1 MDKQNDS
8 HEFEYQRLE
17 KVLDIIEKKQTALK
31 EQASKVKEDVVELR
45 KTFWDDITVNMDEMD
60 DIIETQESI
69 KQQSNILAQ
78 KERHYGKNYER
89 MNQLERLKKQPYFG
103 RIDFQE
109 KDSKD
114 IEQIYI
120 GTSSLMD
127 EEEKDFLIYD
137 WRAPISSIYYDYAP
151 GPVEYQTEKETV
163 YGDMHLKRQYMIRNG
178 KMKGIFDTSVT
189 IIDEMLQESLSGAA
203 DTQMKSIVSTIQQEQ
218 NAVIRHRG
226 SKVLV
231 VQGAA
236 GSGKTSAALQRIAY
250 LLYHH
255 RTNLTANQ
263 VLLLSPNDLFT
274 SYVANVLPELGEE
287 PVQQQTFHQFI
298 SSGMDK
304 ALHVETPFQQIE
316 KLMSLKDENQQT
328 QIEAIRYFSSV
339 AFMDNINWYLEK
351 LNQTNLVFRSIRFRN
366 ELLIDRKEIENY
378 FASLEKD
385 MRLPNK
391 MEQLRNWLLQRIRV
405 FQKEESGKDWVLD
418 QIQLLSK
425 DDYMKAYHE
434 VESELEE
441 SSIQDEE
448 KVLREKIIRK
458 TFAPLKNMIR
468 QNRFVN
474 TFKMYM
480 DFVAEL
486 NGTSAIQQYKAE
498 ALRELRKKQL
508 PWELATAY
516 SFFKGE
522 MIGHEVMRPV
532 HLIVMD
538 EAQDYTPFQF
548 AYLKHLYPYA
558 SFTLLGDVNQ
568 AIYSY
573 ASEENPIQEKG
584 AQQES
589 TERIVLTKS
598 YRSTKPIADFTSYF
612 SPSNQPVEAFDRS
625 GSLPEVIRLTKSIS
639 EKDALLY
646 KIEEKQQEGYE
657 TIAIIAKT
665 ADACDKIYQ
674 QLHQEITVKRI
685 NEDTKNYQKGVTVVP
700 VYLAKGIEF
709 DAVIVADASA
719 EVYSHSADKYLLYTA
734 CTRAMHDLTVLYT
747 EEMSPFIRIV
757 PQEKYRYATI
767 VERGEE

>member
-1 MDKQNDS
+1 MDKQRDS

-17 KVLDIIEKKQTALK
+17 KVLDIIDKKQHALK
-31 EQASKVKEDVVELR
+31 EQSSKVKEDVVELR

-78 KERHYGKNYER
+78 KERHYGKNYQR
-89 MNQLERLKKQPYFG
+89 MNQLERLKNQPYFG
-103 RIDFQE
+103 RVDFQE
-109 KDSKD
+109 EGSEE
-114 IEQIYI
+114 IEKIYI

-151 GPVEYQTEKETV
+151 GPVEYRTEEETV
-163 YGDMHLKRQYMIRNG
+163 NGDMSLKRQYMIRNG

-255 RTNLTANQ
+255 RTNLTADQ
-263 VLLLSPNDLFT
+263 VLLLSPNDLFS

-287 PVQQQTFHQFI
+287 PVNQQTFHQFVLK
-298 SSGMDK
+298 GTDK
-304 ALHVETPFQQIE
+304 ALHVDTPFEQIE
-316 KLMSLKDENQQT
+316 KLMGLEEEKQKSLRDEIQ
-328 QIEAIRYFSSV
+328 YFSST
-339 AFMDNINWYLEK
+339 AFMDTINQHLEK

-366 ELLIDRKEIENY
+366 ELLIDKTEIEDY

-391 MEQLRNWLLQRIRV
+391 MEQLRNWLLQRIRA
-405 FQKEESGKDWVLD
+405 FQKEEIEKDWVLD
-418 QIQLLSK
+418 QIQLLTK

-434 VESELEE
+434 AENEHEE

-458 TFAPLKNMIR
+458 TFAPLQNMIR
-468 QNRFVN
+468 QNRFIN

-480 DFVAEL
+480 DFIAEL
-486 NGTSAIQQYKAE
+486 NGTSALQQYKAE
-498 ALRELRKKQL
+498 AIRQLRKKQL

-516 SFFKGE
+516 NYFKGE
-522 MIGHEVMRPV
+522 MIGHQVNRPV

-548 AYLKHLYPYA
+548 AYLRHLYPYA

-573 ASEENPIQEKG
+573 ASEENPIQENISFK
-584 AQQES
+584 ES

-612 SPSNQPVEAFDRS
+612 SPSSEPVEPFERS
-625 GSLPEVIRLTKSIS
+625 GSLPEVIHLTKSIS
-639 EKDALLY
+639 EKDALLH

-665 ADACDKIYQ
+665 AGACDKIYQ
-674 QLHQEITVKRI
+674 QLHKEIDIKQI
-685 NEDTKNYQKGVTVVP
+685 NEHTKTYQKGVVVVP

-709 DAVIVADASA
+709 DAVILADASS
-719 EVYSHSADKYLLYTA
+719 EVYSHPTDKYLLYTA
-734 CTRAMHDLTVLYT
+734 CTRAMHDLTLLYSDKI
-747 EEMSPFIRIV
+747 SPFLSEV
-757 PQEKYRYATI
+757 PKEKYRYATI
-767 VERGEE
+767 VER

>member
-1 MDKQNDS
+1 MDKQSNS

-17 KVLDIIEKKQTALK
+17 KVLNIIDEKQNALK
-31 EQASKVKEDVVELR
+31 EQSSKVKEDVVELR

-78 KERHYGKNYER
+78 KERHYGKNYQR
-89 MNQLERLKKQPYFG
+89 MKQLERLKNQPYFG
-103 RIDFQE
+103 RVDFQE
-109 KDSKD
+109 EGSED
-114 IEQIYI
+114 IEKIYI

-127 EEEKDFLIYD
+127 EEDRDFLIYD

-151 GPVEYQTEKETV
+151 GPVEYRTEEETV
-163 YGDMHLKRQYMIRNG
+163 QGDMRLKRQYMIRNG

-189 IIDEMLQESLSGAA
+189 IIDEMLQESLSEAA

-226 SKVLV
+226 SKILV

-274 SYVANVLPELGEE
+274 SYVSNVLPELGEE
-287 PVQQQTFHQFI
+287 PVNQQTFHQFVVN
-298 SSGMDK
+298 GMDN
-304 ALHVETPFQQIE
+304 ALHVDTPFEQIE
-316 KLMSLKDENQQT
+316 KLMRLEENEQQA
-328 QIEAIRYFSSV
+328 QMEAIQHFSSV
-339 AFMDNINWYLEK
+339 TFMDEIKWHLEK
-351 LNQTNLVFRSIRFRN
+351 INQSNLTFRSIRFRN
-366 ELLIDRKEIENY
+366 ELLIDKTEIEAY

-391 MEQLRNWLLQRIRV
+391 MEQVRKWLLQRVRA
-405 FQKEESGKDWVLD
+405 FQKEEMEKDWVLD
-418 QIQLLSK
+418 QMQLLSK
-425 DDYMKAYHE
+425 DDYAKAYHE
-434 VESELEE
+434 AEQEQGE

-458 TFAPLKNMIR
+458 AFAPLQNMIR

-480 DFVAEL
+480 DLIAEL
-486 NGTSAIQQYKAE
+486 NGSGAVQEYKLNAIK
-498 ALRELRKKQL
+498 LLRKKQL

-516 SFFKGE
+516 NFFKGE
-522 MIGHEVMRPV
+522 IIGHEVTRPV
-532 HLIVMD
+532 HLIVID

-548 AYLKHLYPYA
+548 AYLRHLYPFA

-573 ASEENPIQEKG
+573 ASKENPIQENVSLE
-584 AQQES
+584 ES
-589 TERIVLTKS
+589 VERIVLTKS
-598 YRSTKPIADFTSYF
+598 YRSTKPIADFTAYF
-612 SPSNQPVEAFDRS
+612 SPSDQPIEAFERS
-625 GSLPEVIRLTKSIS
+625 GPLPEVIRLTKSIS
-639 EKDALLY
+639 EKDALLH
-646 KIEEKQQEGYE
+646 KIEEKQQAGHE

-665 ADACDKIYQ
+665 ADACRKIYQ
-674 QLHQEITVKRI
+674 QLNKEIDVKQI
-685 NEDTKNYQKGVTVVP
+685 NENTKTYQKGVVIVP
-700 VYLAKGIEF
+700 IYLAKGIEF
-709 DAVIVADASA
+709 DAVILADASS
-719 EVYSHSADKYLLYTA
+719 EVYSHPADKYLLYTA
-734 CTRAMHDLTVLYT
+734 CTRAMHDLTVFYT
-747 EEMSPFIRIV
+747 AEMSPFLSDV
-757 PQEKYRYATI
+757 PKEKYRYATI
-767 VERGEE
+767 VER

>member
-1 MDKQNDS
+1 MDKQNNN

-17 KVLDIIEKKQTALK
+17 KVLDIIEKKQNALK
-31 EQASKVKEDVVELR
+31 EQSSKVKEDVVELR

-78 KERHYGKNYER
+78 KERHYGKNYQR
-89 MNQLERLKKQPYFG
+89 MNQLERLKNQPYFG

-109 KDSKD
+109 EGSED

-137 WRAPISSIYYDYAP
+137 WRAPISGIYYDYAP
-151 GPVEYQTEKETV
+151 GPVEYRSQEKTV
-163 YGDMHLKRQYMIRNG
+163 HGEMSLKRQFMIRNG

-189 IIDEMLQESLSGAA
+189 IIDEMLQESLRQAA

-287 PVQQQTFHQFI
+287 PVNQQTFHQFV
-298 SSGMDK
+298 SNGTDK
-304 ALHVETPFQQIE
+304 ALHVDSPFTQIE
-316 KLMSLKDENQQT
+316 KLMRLEEKEQQT
-328 QIEAIRYFSSV
+328 QLEAIQHFSST
-339 AFMDNINWYLEK
+339 AFMEDINQHLEK
-351 LNQTNLVFRSIRFRN
+351 LNRTNLTFRSIRFRN
-366 ELLIDRKEIENY
+366 ELLIDKKEIENY

-391 MEQLRNWLLQRIRV
+391 MEQLRNWLLQRIREI
-405 FQKEESGKDWVLD
+405 QKEEIKKDWVLD

-434 VESELEE
+434 AESEQEE

-458 TFAPLKNMIR
+458 TFAPLQKMIR

-480 DFVAEL
+480 DLIAEL
-486 NGTSAIQQYKAE
+486 NGNDAIQRYKVE
-498 ALRELRKKQL
+498 AIRLLRKKQI

-516 SFFKGE
+516 NFFKGE
-522 MIGHEVMRPV
+522 IIGHEVTRPV
-532 HLIVMD
+532 HLIVID

-573 ASEENPIQEKG
+573 ASKENPIQEKISH
-584 AQQES
+584 EDS

-598 YRSTKPIADFTSYF
+598 YRSTKQISDFTSYF
-612 SPSNQPVEAFDRS
+612 SPSDEPVEPFNRS
-625 GSLPEVIRLTKSIS
+625 GVLPEVIRLTKSIS

-665 ADACDKIYQ
+665 AAGCDDIYRK
-674 QLHQEITVKRI
+674 LHKEVDIKQI
-685 NEDTKNYQKGVTVVP
+685 NEDSKTYQKGIVVVP

-709 DAVIVADASA
+709 DAVILADASD
-719 EVYSHSADKYLLYTA
+719 EVYSYAADRYLLYTA
-734 CTRAMHDLTVLYT
+734 CTRAMHDLTILFSN
-747 EEMSPFIRIV
+747 EMSPFLSKI
-757 PQEKYRYATI
+757 PNEKYRYSTI
-767 VERGEE
+767 VER

>member
-1 MDKQNDS
+1 MDKQNNN

-17 KVLDIIEKKQTALK
+17 KVLDIIDKKQHALK
-31 EQASKVKEDVVELR
+31 EQSSKVKEDVVELR

-78 KERHYGKNYER
+78 KERHYGKNYQR
-89 MNQLERLKKQPYFG
+89 MKQLERLKNQPYFG
-103 RIDFQE
+103 RVDFQE
-109 KDSKD
+109 EGSEEVEK
-114 IEQIYI
+114 IYI

-151 GPVEYQTEKETV
+151 GPVEYRTEEETV
-163 YGDMHLKRQYMIRNG
+163 YGDMSLKRQYMIRNG

-189 IIDEMLQESLSGAA
+189 IIDEMLQESLSQAA

-287 PVQQQTFHQFI
+287 PVNQQTFHQFVLK
-298 SSGMDK
+298 GTDK
-304 ALHVETPFQQIE
+304 ALRVDTPFNQME
-316 KLMSLKDENQQT
+316 KLMSLKEEEQQP
-328 QIEAIRYFSSV
+328 QIEAIQHFSSV
-339 AFMDNINWYLEK
+339 AFMEDINHYLEK
-351 LNQTNLVFRSIRFRN
+351 LNQTNLTFRSIRFRN
-366 ELLIDRKEIENY
+366 ELLIDKTEIENY

-391 MEQLRNWLLQRIRV
+391 IEQLRNWLLQRIREI
-405 FQKEESGKDWVLD
+405 QKEEIKKDWVLD
-418 QIQLLSK
+418 QIQLLTK

-434 VESELEE
+434 VESEHED
-441 SSIQDEE
+441 SNIQDEE

-458 TFAPLKNMIR
+458 TFAPLKKMIR
-468 QNRFVN
+468 QNRFIN

-480 DFVAEL
+480 DLIAEL
-486 NGTSAIQQYKAE
+486 NGNNAIQEYKAE
-498 ALRELRKKQL
+498 AIRLLRKKQL

-516 SFFKGE
+516 NYFKGE
-522 MIGHEVMRPV
+522 IIGHEVTRPV
-532 HLIVMD
+532 HLIVID

-573 ASEENPIQEKG
+573 ASEENPIQENASFK
-584 AQQES
+584 ES

-598 YRSTKPIADFTSYF
+598 YRSTKPIVDFTSYF
-612 SPSNQPVEAFDRS
+612 SPSNQPVEPFERNGA
-625 GSLPEVIRLTKSIS
+625 LPEIIRLTKSIS
-639 EKDALLY
+639 EKDALLH
-646 KIEEKQQEGYE
+646 KIEEKQKDGHE

-665 ADACDKIYQ
+665 ADACEKIYQ
-674 QLHQEITVKRI
+674 KLHKEIRIKQI
-685 NEDTKNYQKGVTVVP
+685 NEDTKTYQKGVVVVP

-709 DAVIVADASA
+709 DSVILADASS
-719 EVYSHSADKYLLYTA
+719 EVYSHAADKFLLYTA

-747 EEMSPFIRIV
+747 EEMSPFLSEV
-757 PQEKYRYATI
+757 PKEKYRYATI
-767 VERGEE
+767 VER

>member
-1 MDKQNDS
+1 MDKQRDS

-17 KVLDIIEKKQTALK
+17 KVLDIIDKKQHALK
-31 EQASKVKEDVVELR
+31 EQSSKVKEDVVELR

-78 KERHYGKNYER
+78 KERHYGKNYQR
-89 MNQLERLKKQPYFG
+89 MNQLERLKNQPYFG
-103 RIDFQE
+103 RVDFQE
-109 KDSKD
+109 EGSEE
-114 IEQIYI
+114 IEKIYI

-151 GPVEYQTEKETV
+151 GPVEYRTEEETV
-163 YGDMHLKRQYMIRNG
+163 NGDMSLKRQYMIRNG

-255 RTNLTANQ
+255 RTNLTADQ
-263 VLLLSPNDLFT
+263 VLLLSPNDLFS

-287 PVQQQTFHQFI
+287 PVNQQTFHQFVLK
-298 SSGMDK
+298 GTDK
-304 ALHVETPFQQIE
+304 ALHVDTPFEQIE
-316 KLMSLKDENQQT
+316 KLMGLEEEKQKSLRD
-328 QIEAIRYFSSV
+328 AIQYFSST
-339 AFMDNINWYLEK
+339 AFMDTINQHLEK

-366 ELLIDRKEIENY
+366 ELLIDKTEIEDY

-391 MEQLRNWLLQRIRV
+391 MEQLRNWLLQRIRA
-405 FQKEESGKDWVLD
+405 FQKEEIEKDWVLD
-418 QIQLLSK
+418 QIQLLTK

-434 VESELEE
+434 AENEHEE

-458 TFAPLKNMIR
+458 TFAPLQNMIR
-468 QNRFVN
+468 QNRFIN

-480 DFVAEL
+480 DFIAEL
-486 NGTSAIQQYKAE
+486 NGTSALQQYKAE
-498 ALRELRKKQL
+498 AIRQLRKKQL

-516 SFFKGE
+516 NYFKGE
-522 MIGHEVMRPV
+522 MIGHQVTRPV

-548 AYLKHLYPYA
+548 AYLRHLYPYA
-558 SFTLLGDVNQ
+558 SFTLLGDINQ

-573 ASEENPIQEKG
+573 ASEENPIQENISFK
-584 AQQES
+584 ES

-612 SPSNQPVEAFDRS
+612 SPSSEPVEPFERS
-625 GSLPEVIRLTKSIS
+625 GSLPEVIHLTKSIS
-639 EKDALLY
+639 EKDALLH
-646 KIEEKQQEGYE
+646 KIEEKQQNGYE

-665 ADACDKIYQ
+665 AGACDKIYQ
-674 QLHQEITVKRI
+674 QLRKEIDIKQI
-685 NEDTKNYQKGVTVVP
+685 NENTKTYQKGVVVVP

-709 DAVIVADASA
+709 DAVILADASS
-719 EVYSHSADKYLLYTA
+719 EVYSHPTDKYLLYTA
-734 CTRAMHDLTVLYT
+734 CTRAMHDLTLLYSDKI
-747 EEMSPFIRIV
+747 SPFLSEV
-757 PQEKYRYATI
+757 PKEKYRYATI
-767 VERGEE
+767 VER

>member
-1 MDKQNDS
+1 MDKQNDN
-8 HEFEYQRLE
+8 HEFEYQRLG
-17 KVLDIIEKKQTALK
+17 KVLDIIEKKQNALK
-31 EQASKVKEDVVELR
+31 EQSSKVKEDVVELR

-78 KERHYGKNYER
+78 KERHYGKNFQR
-89 MNQLERLKKQPYFG
+89 MNQLERLKNQPYFG

-109 KDSKD
+109 EGSED

-137 WRAPISSIYYDYAP
+137 WRAPISGIYYDYAP
-151 GPVEYQTEKETV
+151 GPVEYRSQEETV
-163 YGDMHLKRQYMIRNG
+163 HGEMSLKRQFMIRNG

-189 IIDEMLQESLSGAA
+189 IIDEMLQESLSQAA

-263 VLLLSPNDLFT
+263 VLLLSPNDLFS

-287 PVQQQTFHQFI
+287 PVNQQTFHQFVLN
-298 SSGMDK
+298 GTDN
-304 ALHVETPFQQIE
+304 ALHVDSPFTQIE
-316 KLMSLKDENQQT
+316 KLMRLEEKEQQK
-328 QIEAIRYFSSV
+328 QLEAIQHFSSI
-339 AFMDNINWYLEK
+339 AFMDDINQHLEK
-351 LNQTNLVFRSIRFRN
+351 LNRTNLTFRSIRFRN
-366 ELLIDRKEIENY
+366 ELLIDKKEIENY

-391 MEQLRNWLLQRIRV
+391 MEQLRNWLLQRIREI
-405 FQKEESGKDWVLD
+405 QKEEIKKDWVLD

-434 VESELEE
+434 AESEQEE

-458 TFAPLKNMIR
+458 TFAPLQKMIR

-480 DFVAEL
+480 DLIAEL
-486 NGTSAIQQYKAE
+486 NGNDAIQQYKLE
-498 ALRELRKKQL
+498 AIRLLRKKQL

-516 SFFKGE
+516 NFFKGE
-522 MIGHEVMRPV
+522 IIGHEVTRPV
-532 HLIVMD
+532 HLIVID

-573 ASEENPIQEKG
+573 ASKENPIQENISY
-584 AQQES
+584 EDS

-598 YRSTKPIADFTSYF
+598 YRSTKQIADFTSYF
-612 SPSNQPVEAFDRS
+612 SPSDEPVEPFNRS
-625 GSLPEVIRLTKSIS
+625 GALPEVIRLTRSIS

-646 KIEEKQQEGYE
+646 KIEEKQHEGYE

-665 ADACDKIYQ
+665 AAACDDIYQ
-674 QLHQEITVKRI
+674 KLHKEIEIKQI
-685 NEDTKNYQKGVTVVP
+685 NEDSKTYQKGVVVVP

-709 DAVIVADASA
+709 DAVILADASE
-719 EVYSHSADKYLLYTA
+719 EVYSHAADKYLLYTA
-734 CTRAMHDLTVLYT
+734 CTRAMHDLTILFSN
-747 EEMSPFIRIV
+747 EMSPFLSKV
-757 PQEKYRYATI
+757 ANEKYRYTTI
-767 VERGEE
+767 VER